1 MADDEA
7 LEKIK
12 ERMMKEMLSAPQA
25 SHWSQGGVVELDV
38 SNFDEALNSTDK
50 PVLVDFWA
58 EWCAPCRMMKP
69 VMEAL
74 AREYSGKAHLAKVN
88 VDPRTAGRDGLTERE
103 MEVLKLIAEDQKNK
117 DIADLLS
124 ISVRTVQAHRT
135 SIMDKLGAHDRTE
148 LVRYAIRKGIIEP

>member
-1 MADDEA
+1 MAEDEA

-12 ERMMKEMLSAPQA
+12 ERMMKEMLNARQA

-38 SNFDEALNSTDK
+38 SNFDEALNSTEK

-88 VDPRTAGRDGLTERE
+88 VDQNQMLARRYGIMSIPNFVVFSCGKPVGR
-103 MEVLKLIAEDQKNK
+103 LIGA
-117 DIADLLS
+117 
-124 ISVRTVQAHRT
+124 V
-135 SIMDKLGAHDRTE
+135 DKPSLEA
-148 LVRYAIRKGIIEP
+148 AIKKFLPEGGD

>member
-1 MADDEA
+1 MAEDEA

-12 ERMMKEMLSAPQA
+12 ERMKKELMSAPKS

-58 EWCAPCRMMKP
+58 EWCAPCKMMKP

-74 AREYSGKAHLAKVN
+74 AREYLGKAYLAKVN
-88 VDPRTAGRDGLTERE
+88 VDQNQMLARRYGVMSIPNFVVFSGGKPVGRLIGAVGKPGLEAA
-103 MEVLKLIAEDQKNK
+103 LKKFLPEGGD
-117 DIADLLS
+117 
-124 ISVRTVQAHRT
+124 
-135 SIMDKLGAHDRTE
+135 
-148 LVRYAIRKGIIEP
+148 

>member
-1 MADDEA
+1 MAEDEA

-12 ERMMKEMLSAPQA
+12 ERMMKEMLNAPQA
-25 SHWSQGGVVELDV
+25 SIWSQGGVVELDV
-38 SNFDEALNSTDK
+38 SNFDEALNSTEK

-88 VDPRTAGRDGLTERE
+88 VDQNQMLARRYGVMSIPNFVVFSSGKPVGRLIGA
-103 MEVLKLIAEDQKNK
+103 VSKLSLEA
-117 DIADLLS
+117 
-124 ISVRTVQAHRT
+124 
-135 SIMDKLGAHDRTE
+135 
-148 LVRYAIRKGIIEP
+148 AIKKFLP